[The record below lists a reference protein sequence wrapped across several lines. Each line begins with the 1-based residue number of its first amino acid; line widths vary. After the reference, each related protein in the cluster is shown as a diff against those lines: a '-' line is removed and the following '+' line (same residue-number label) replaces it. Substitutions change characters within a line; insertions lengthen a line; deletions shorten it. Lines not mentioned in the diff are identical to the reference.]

1 MTQAP
6 TTGAPGAPQL
16 VPTPVP
22 SVEAAAVLAEALRAA
37 GLTERA
43 VLEAFGV
50 QTPEQVRT
58 MPTQVRM
65 MKTSNETPLN
75 VMIRLFLMGTTAG
88 PGAASKVTGSRSAE
102 DWVGLGLFRKDQGQ
116 YRATVQLYLA
126 GDLLVASDM
135 PVVAGG
141 RVTMPQD
148 AVMGVL
154 QTTIDLSAMMIR
166 RPVGSA
172 LDLGCG
178 AGLLA
183 LQASGFARSVV
194 AADINPRA
202 AAFVRFNAALA
213 GKTNIEAVAGDRFA
227 PLEGRTFDLI
237 VANPPYVISPESR
250 FTFRDSGM
258 KLDAFCRSL
267 AERAGRHLNPG
278 GYFQMFCDFAHI
290 SGEKPAKRVASWFAG
305 SGCDVVV
312 SRLSTLAPREYAEH
326 WCRMT
331 GAAANQQEFMNR
343 LGSWLQFYQAER
355 VEAITHALVT
365 MRRPGA
371 DAADAPV
378 AGEAP
383 DDGRAPWIRF
393 EEIPDRVQGSAGE
406 QIARGFSSR
415 DFLRRT
421 ADDALLQASLAA
433 APELRLAREV
443 APADGGSWTDAAFQ
457 ARLSRGFPYAATLQH
472 WEFEALREAGTGKPV
487 SSALTAAAA
496 ASGKSVDELRPAFL
510 NAIRQFVEVGALLP
524 RA

>member
-6 TTGAPGAPQL
+6 TTGATGAPQS

-37 GLTERA
+37 GLNEQS
-43 VLEAFGV
+43 VLEVFGV
-50 QTPEQVRT
+50 QTPEQVRA

-65 MKTSNETPLN
+65 MKTSQETPLN
-75 VMIRLFLMGTTAG
+75 VMIRMFLMGV
-88 PGAASKVTGSRSAE
+88 AASPATASKATGPRSAD
-102 DWVGLGLFRKDQGQ
+102 DWVALGLFRKDQGQ

-126 GDLLVASDM
+126 GDLLIASDM
-135 PVVAGG
+135 PVVTAG
-141 RVTMPQD
+141 RVTMPRD

-154 QTTIDLSAMMIR
+154 QTTLDLSAMMIR
-166 RPVGSA
+166 RHVGSV

-183 LQASGFARSVV
+183 LQAAGFATSVV

-213 GKTNIEAVAGDRFA
+213 GKTNVEAVAGDRFA
-227 PLEGRTFDLI
+227 PVQGRTFDLI
-237 VANPPYVISPESR
+237 IANPPYVISPESR

-267 AERAGRHLNPG
+267 AEKAGTHLNPG
-278 GYFQMFCDFAHI
+278 GHFQMFCDFAHV
-290 SGEKPAKRVASWFAG
+290 SGENPAKRVASWFAG

-312 SRLSTLAPREYAEH
+312 SRLSTLPPRDYAEH

-343 LGSWLQFYQAER
+343 LGSWLQYYQSER

-365 MRRPGA
+365 MRRPSPG
-371 DAADAPV
+371 AADAPV
-378 AGEAP
+378 AGDVP

-393 EEIPDRVQGSAGE
+393 DEIPDRVQGSAGE
-406 QIARGFSSR
+406 QIARGFTSR

-421 ADDALLQASLAA
+421 GDEALLAASMVA

-443 APADGGSWTDAAFQ
+443 APSEHGSWSDSAFQ
-457 ARLSRGFPYAATLQH
+457 ARLSRGFPFAATLQH
-472 WEFEALREAGTGKPV
+472 WEFVALSEAGAGKPL
-487 SSALTAAAA
+487 SSALEAAAKA
-496 ASGKSVDELRPAFL
+496 AGKSADELRTAFL
-510 NAIRQFVEVGALLP
+510 GAVRQFVEVGALIP
-524 RA
+524 KA